1 MLLKSARREGEEE
14 EQNCILLHVLLFLQV
29 SQCKVE
35 RERAER
41 EEFIDNSKI
50 TRGDAYCA

>member
-1 MLLKSARREGEEE
+1 MLKSARREGEEE